1 MWCAIIISIRK
12 LLDKDST
19 MFIFLDLARG
29 NFPAALGVIDKN
41 LVILYYLIPIP
52 QALLCILEEIKN
64 GQDLPET

>member
-1 MWCAIIISIRK
+1 
-12 LLDKDST
+12 

-41 LVILYYLIPIP
+41 LVILYYLISIP